1 MARPRRFRQAD
12 GAVTAQSTS
21 RPIGACFRLSAS
33 ALLLS
38 ACCLRPG
45 AAAAFPGLALD
56 DTSQSVAGVSVFV
69 ALVLFSTITALLHLA
84 GRKSW
89 TQRENALV
97 AELTNVRAGLDR
109 ANVFLAVEPQIV
121 VSWTS
126 ATSEPDIEGDLS
138 LVIDAPVPRRVL
150 GFGSWLA
157 AAPAQELEH
166 CVERLRSRGESFRL
180 ALLSQTG
187 RHLEADGRA
196 VGGRAVMRLRDVSG
210 DRLELIRLRERHAR
224 VQAELDGLRSMLDA
238 IPSAVWMRDS
248 DGKLTWVNA
257 AYARAVEARDPH
269 DAITHGL
276 ELLDSPARDE
286 AAKARSTAAIW
297 HARVPAIVA
306 GERHMLDAV
315 DVPSTGGSVGL
326 ASDLS
331 EIEAARADLVRQMES
346 HARTLDQLSTAVAIF
361 DRSRRLVFH
370 NSACRQLWSL
380 DAAFL
385 EQSPTDSEVLDRLRA
400 ARRLPEQADFRSWK
414 AGLMAA
420 YQSTEPI
427 SQVWYL
433 PDRRTLRV
441 VASPNTQGGVTY
453 LFDDVSEQYRLAS
466 QYHALDRVQETTLD
480 SLKEGVAVF
489 GTDGRLKL
497 FNPAFAGFWRLDP
510 KMLQADPPP
519 HIDQVAQLCAAL
531 FPDEVVW
538 RDIRSIISG
547 LHDARTGVEWR
558 MSRSDGSVTDT
569 AAAPLPDG
577 STLLTFIDV
586 TASVNV
592 ERALTERNQALVD
605 AEKLRNDFVHHVSYE
620 LRSPLTNIIGF
631 IQLLGD
637 GSVGPLNA
645 KQREYA
651 GYVLKSSAALLAII
665 NDILDLATI
674 DTDAME
680 LSLGDV
686 DIAETMA
693 AAAEGVQDR
702 LAELQIHLQIVAI
715 DGIGS
720 FRADAKR
727 IRQILFNLLSNAIG
741 FSAAGQTVTL
751 AAMRRDSEVVFKV
764 SDQGRGIPPEVID
777 HVFDRFHSH
786 TEGSRHRGV
795 GLGLSIVRSF
805 VELHGGRVL
814 IETAPGEGTTV
825 TCIFPAN
832 GTAALNSAEVA

>member
-1 MARPRRFRQAD
+1 M
-12 GAVTAQSTS
+12 
-21 RPIGACFRLSAS
+21 
-33 ALLLS
+33 
-38 ACCLRPG
+38 
-45 AAAAFPGLALD
+45 
-56 DTSQSVAGVSVFV
+56 SVFV

-89 TQRENALV
+89 TQRENSLV
-97 AELTNVRAGLDR
+97 AELTDARAALDR

-126 ATSEPDIEGDLS
+126 ATSEPEIEGDLS

-157 AAPAQELEH
+157 AGPAQDLEH

-180 ALLSQTG
+180 ALVSQTG
-187 RHLEADGRA
+187 RHIEADGRA
-196 VGGRAVMRLRDVSG
+196 IGGRAVMRLRDISG
-210 DRLELIRLRERHAR
+210 DRLELIRLREIHAHA
-224 VQAELDGLRSMLDA
+224 QAELDGLRAMLDA
-238 IPSAVWMRDS
+238 VPNVVWVRAA
-248 DGKLTWVNA
+248 DGKLTWVNT
-257 AYARAVEARDPH
+257 AYVRAVEARDPR
-269 DAITHGL
+269 DAVARGL
-276 ELLDSPARDE
+276 ELLDSPARAE
-286 AAKARSTAAIW
+286 AAKARSNSTVW
-297 HARVPAIVA
+297 RVRVPAVVA
-306 GERHMLDAV
+306 GARHMLDV
-315 DVPSTGGSVGL
+315 IDVPSSAGSVGL

-331 EIEAARADLVRQMES
+331 EIEAVRADLVRQTES

-361 DRSRRLVFH
+361 DQSRRLVFF
-370 NSACRQLWSL
+370 NSACRLLWSL
-380 DAAFL
+380 DEAFL
-385 EQSPTDSEVLDRLRA
+385 EQLPTDGEVLDRLRV
-400 ARRLPEQADFRSWK
+400 ARRIPEQVDFRAWK
-414 AGLMAA
+414 AALMAA
-420 YQSTEPI
+420 YQSPEPI

-441 VASPNTQGGVTY
+441 VASPNVQGGVTY
-453 LFDDVSEQYRLAS
+453 LFDDVTEQYRLAS

-489 GTDGRLKL
+489 GSDGRLKL
-497 FNPAFAGFWRLDP
+497 FNPAFASFWRLDA
-510 KMLQADPPP
+510 KMLQAEPTP
-519 HIDQVAQLCAAL
+519 HIDQVARLCAEL
-531 FPDEVVW
+531 FPDEEVW
-538 RDIRSIISG
+538 SDIRSIISG
-547 LHDARTGVEWR
+547 LHDARTAAEWR
-558 MSRSDGSVTDT
+558 MSRSDGSVIDT

-577 STLLTFIDV
+577 ATLLTFIDV

-592 ERALTERNQALVD
+592 ERALTERNQALID

-637 GSVGPLNA
+637 AAIGPLNA
-645 KQREYA
+645 KQHEYA

-674 DTDAME
+674 DRDAME
-680 LSLGDV
+680 LTLGDV
-686 DIAETMA
+686 DIAGTIA

-702 LAELQIHLQIVAI
+702 LAESQIQLQIVAA

-720 FRADAKR
+720 FQADAKR

-741 FSAAGQTVTL
+741 FSASGQTVTL
-751 AAMRRDSEVVFKV
+751 AAIRRGSEVVFKV
-764 SDQGRGIPPEVID
+764 SDEGRGIPPETVD
-777 HVFDRFHSH
+777 RVFDRFHSQ
-786 TEGSRHRGV
+786 TAGSRHRGV

-832 GTAALNSAEVA
+832 GIATANGAEVA